1 MFRDTCAT
9 LLQSHWRRNVGLQK
23 SKDMREYWQR
33 MEQWT
38 LEQEYNQTPQ
48 GQAHLVKL
56 KILNKSL
63 SNNKKAMKKKLILK
77 RAKTSNPAHTD
88 DAQIAR
94 VKPSTTAVVR
104 ASLASRKVFAK
115 AAFRR
120 TFARKKASNGQGSVK
135 KKQLAKL
142 KLKPK
147 HARRNK
153 KQWRMEA
160 EIFRD
165 DELEVGDVVLV
176 KWNKGRV
183 GWPAMVVGIH
193 YNYFVSQ
200 FTGEMVGHKFRTFD
214 VLYQE
219 DRLMGYRVPLE
230 LITEVLAWKDEAHK
244 NRDRKEHELY
254 IATKK
259 YKTAAKTKDKKQA
272 KQAKALM
279 ERSER
284 AFQSAV
290 QSVDA
295 GEHKLK
301 EQFEQER
308 IGWEAPDVRLM

>member
-1 MFRDTCAT
+1 MLMFRDTCAT

-56 KILNKSL
+56 KILNKSI
-63 SNNKKAMKKKLILK
+63 SNNKKALKKKLILK

-160 EIFRD
+160 ECCLGQMEQGAGGVAGDGGGHSLQLFRQS
-165 DELEVGDVVLV
+165 
-176 KWNKGRV
+176 
-183 GWPAMVVGIH
+183 IH
-193 YNYFVSQ
+193 
-200 FTGEMVGHKFRTFD
+200 
-214 VLYQE
+214 
-219 DRLMGYRVPLE
+219 
-230 LITEVLAWKDEAHK
+230 W
-244 NRDRKEHELY
+244 
-254 IATKK
+254 
-259 YKTAAKTKDKKQA
+259 
-272 KQAKALM
+272 
-279 ERSER
+279 
-284 AFQSAV
+284 
-290 QSVDA
+290 
-295 GEHKLK
+295 
-301 EQFEQER
+301 
-308 IGWEAPDVRLM
+308 